1 MNKSKREN
9 DEFKKNIEEPK
20 NNIENLK
27 KQYTTFA
34 EMIKFKS
41 KQEEFND
48 RMVKAT
54 RKYQQ
59 IYNFEISNKKGH
71 EYWNNEAD
79 AFKHTFGSALMV
91 FEMGNLGSFA
101 GGVYHE
107 LKTNRNP
114 KGEWNMDSWNN
125 NQGREIAKEIKKEYG
140 ELNFIKLPKEK
151 QEDIIAHKVM
161 VRMKNGDLIT
171 SPNNNDKKYFNIP
184 ENLIFDWKTNIEKR
198 TDNNENNKANKNSSN
213 WSIENHKA
221 FLEGFD
227 SGILG
232 SGEKQK
238 NNNKKDDSSN
248 NSKKAHWTDKFNIGN
263 PETDKGHWVTLDN
276 GKHIFIKDT

>member
-1 MNKSKREN
+1 MES
-9 DEFKKNIEEPK
+9 FKKFKEEFK
-20 NNIENLK
+20 NNIENRQ
-27 KQYTTFA
+27 KQYSA
-34 EMIKFKS
+34 SIEMSSKE

-59 IYNFEISNKKGH
+59 IYDFEISNKKGH

-91 FEMGNLGSFA
+91 FEMGEFSSALAGAGHESNLP
-101 GGVYHE
+101 
-107 LKTNRNP
+107 NNP
-114 KGEWNMDSWNN
+114 KDEKNMDYWNN

-171 SPNNNDKKYFNIP
+171 KPDDDRKYDYRKEWVAERAYDLLKK
-184 ENLIFDWKTNIEKR
+184 LKAS
-198 TDNNENNKANKNSSN
+198 KANQVQPQQIK
-213 WSIENHKA
+213 KK
-221 FLEGFD
+221 
-227 SGILG
+227 
-232 SGEKQK
+232 KQTVQTGALK
-238 NNNKKDDSSN
+238 TTKL
-248 NSKKAHWTDKFNIGN
+248 F
-263 PETDKGHWVTLDN
+263 
-276 GKHIFIKDT
+276 

>member
-1 MNKSKREN
+1 MES
-9 DEFKKNIEEPK
+9 FKKFKEEFK
-20 NNIENLK
+20 NNIANRQ
-27 KQYTTFA
+27 KQYSA
-34 EMIKFKS
+34 SIEMSSKE

-59 IYNFEISNKKGH
+59 IYDFEISNKKGH

-91 FEMGNLGSFA
+91 FEMGEFSSALAGAGHESNLP
-101 GGVYHE
+101 
-107 LKTNRNP
+107 NNP
-114 KGEWNMDSWNN
+114 KDEKNMDYWNN

-171 SPNNNDKKYFNIP
+171 KPDDDRKYDYRKEWVAERAYDLLKKIKSFKGESGSTPTDKK
-184 ENLIFDWKTNIEKR
+184 EKT
-198 TDNNENNKANKNSSN
+198 NSSN

>member
-1 MNKSKREN
+1 MES
-9 DEFKKNIEEPK
+9 FKNFKEGFK
-20 NNIENLK
+20 NNIENRQ
-27 KQYTTFA
+27 KQFSA
-34 EMIKFKS
+34 SIEMSSKE

-59 IYNFEISNKKGH
+59 IYDFEISNKKGH

-91 FEMGNLGSFA
+91 FEMGEFSSALAGAGHESNLP
-101 GGVYHE
+101 
-107 LKTNRNP
+107 NNP
-114 KGEWNMDSWNN
+114 KDEKNMDYWNN

-248 NSKKAHWTDKFNIGN
+248 NSKKA
-263 PETDKGHWVTLDN
+263 
-276 GKHIFIKDT
+276 